1 MKTYLA
7 LVLGATIG
15 SSIRYLFYFFNI
27 SAYGLPLS
35 TIIVN
40 ILGSSLA
47 GYFYGKF
54 QNTAY
59 VFMYLGIFGSLT
71 TLSAL
76 NLELF
81 ELLSNKYLIK
91 AIIYFFINIFLT
103 FAFFYL
109 FHIISL
115 KLAS

>member
-15 SSIRYLFYFFNI
+15 SSIRYLFYYFNI
-27 SAYGLPLS
+27 SVYGLPLS

-81 ELLSNKYLIK
+81 ELLSNNYFIK